1 MNKAIKFDERKAK
14 ELEKRLLTTIA
25 FLNDNREIFKRFG
38 IEYNLSQIK
47 EMAFNT
53 KEYKSKI
60 FLDKLKQRCQLF
72 GFNFDDVK
80 TTSTNETYTT
90 LKNAANYELKDLYK
104 FISNL
109 LSVSGYI
116 NGNRLA
122 NNYEI
127 INELFITDD
136 LQLQKDYKERLKEY
150 CTEYTENTRQDDI
163 LELAIKLQSIARELK
178 TDYNINWFDA
188 RQLIN
193 LYTYEIEPTKLKRL

>member
-14 ELEKRLLTTIA
+14 ELEKRLLITIA
-25 FLNDNREIFKRFG
+25 FLNDNREIFARFG

-53 KEYKSKI
+53 KEYKTKI
-60 FLDKLKQRCQLF
+60 FLDKLNQRCQLF

-80 TTSTNETYTT
+80 TTSTNETYNT
-90 LKNAANYELKDLYK
+90 LKNAANFELKDLYK

-109 LSVSGYI
+109 LCVSGYI

-193 LYTYEIEPTKLKRL
+193 TYTYEIEPTKLKRL

>member
-14 ELEKRLLTTIA
+14 ELEKRLLNTIA
-25 FLNDNREIFKRFG
+25 FINDNREIFTRFD
-38 IEYNLSQIK
+38 IDYNLSQIK

-53 KEYKSKI
+53 KEYKTKI
-60 FLDKLKQRCQLF
+60 FLDKLNQRCQLF

-80 TTSTNETYTT
+80 TTSTNETYNT

-104 FISNL
+104 YISNL
-109 LSVSGYI
+109 LSVSGFI